1 MKCSFYLLITPKVR
15 HPRGPEV
22 PGGQGARDGDLRDA
36 RRRAQPRL
44 QERQRRAQHVRRN
57 R

>member
-1 MKCSFYLLITPKVR
+1 MCSFYLLITPKVR

-44 QERQRRAQHVRRN
+44 QERQRRTQHVRRN